1 MIDGEILFNLICS
14 TELAKDV
21 AQIIRYNIGDGMLY
35 IAWRHIVFMIEILL
49 YKKEI

>member
-1 MIDGEILFNLICS
+1 MIEGEILVNLILP

-21 AQIIRYNIGDGMLY
+21 AKIMRYNIEVGMLC
-35 IAWRHIVFMIEILL
+35 ITRRHIVLKIEILL